1 MKVKYLIERLQK
13 FNPEANIFF
22 TLDTSLEEGY
32 PKVEIREIDKEILV
46 GILHKAK
53 S

>member
-22 TLDTSLEEGY
+22 TLDTNLGEGY
-32 PKVEIREIDKEILV
+32 SKVEIREIDKEILMGV
-46 GILHKAK
+46 LHKAK
-53 S
+53 P